1 MRLLSHVNGV
11 RYCLSYQGN
20 LKGVNMNKRAR
31 APAHASRFGL
41 MPNAISKPSPA
52 RNTPHDRF
60 HALVQSLCNPKK
72 EEKNA

>member
-1 MRLLSHVNGV
+1 
-11 RYCLSYQGN
+11 
-20 LKGVNMNKRAR
+20 MNKRAR
-31 APAHASRFGL
+31 APAHTSHFGL

-72 EEKNA
+72 EETNAQA